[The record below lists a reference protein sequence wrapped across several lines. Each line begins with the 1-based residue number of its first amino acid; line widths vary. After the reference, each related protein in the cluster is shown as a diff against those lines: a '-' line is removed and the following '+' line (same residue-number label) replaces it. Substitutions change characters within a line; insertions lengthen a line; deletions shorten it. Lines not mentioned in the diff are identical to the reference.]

1 MPKKIFWGQK
11 MPVRL
16 LYERGWGTSISPLD
30 EIEYIVSCLRETLNI
45 LKSHIRKKNSQ
56 GKK

>member
-1 MPKKIFWGQK
+1 

-45 LKSHIRKKNSQ
+45 LKSHIRKKISQ

>member
-1 MPKKIFWGQK
+1 

-16 LYERGWGTSISPLD
+16 LYERGWGTTISPLD

-45 LKSHIRKKNSQ
+45 LVFHYIKKISP
-56 GKK
+56 GKNDV